1 MSKLSSQFAAISPG
15 MSVDKAT
22 ESLVSTMKAFGFEAE
37 DVLDGVMSK
46 VNKMGNSFALTNDD
60 IMTALETSS
69 SSMAAAN
76 NSFEETVALITA
88 ANEIIQNPAKVGRY
102 IAQTYRNVWCGLTA

>member
-1 MSKLSSQFAAISPG
+1 MTNRHSNMVSRE
-15 MSVDKAT
+15 T
-22 ESLVSTMKAFGFEAE
+22 ESNSL
-37 DVLDGVMSK
+37 
-46 VNKMGNSFALTNDD
+46 NSFALTNDD

-102 IAQTYRNVWCGLTA
+102 IAQTYRDVWCGLSA

>member
-1 MSKLSSQFAAISPG
+1 MTNRHRNMVSRE
-15 MSVDKAT
+15 T
-22 ESLVSTMKAFGFEAE
+22 ESNRK
-37 DVLDGVMSK
+37 
-46 VNKMGNSFALTNDD
+46 NSFALTNDD